1 MAESVIIE
9 RRLTMAVTKIE
20 IEKLAKLARLRFSDE
35 ELEKFA
41 GEFDEIIAF
50 ADTIN
55 QSVEGGTDEIRSVG
69 SQLISFEKLREDE
82 VIPSLPNEKIVSNVE
97 DKDGFFS
104 VRRSKK

>member
-1 MAESVIIE
+1 
-9 RRLTMAVTKIE
+9 MAVTKTE
-20 IEKLAKLARLRFSDE
+20 IEKLARLSRLRFSE
-35 ELEKFA
+35 EEFEKFA
-41 GEFDEIIAF
+41 GEFDDIIAF

-69 SQLISFEKLREDE
+69 SQLISVEELREDV
-82 VIPSLPNEKIVSNVE
+82 VIQSLPNEKIVSNVE